1 MLKILQITSQAQGIS
16 VSKEKK
22 RKILVVDDEPD
33 NASVF
38 TMSLED
44 GGFEV
49 DTFTDPLLALST
61 FKAGKKYD
69 LLILDIKMANMNGFD
84 LYDAVRKVDNK
95 VKACFL
101 TAFGEGYTEEFERR
115 FPSSLFSDISFIRKP
130 IRMDDLVKKV
140 NEVI

>member
-1 MLKILQITSQAQGIS
+1 

-49 DTFTDPLLALST
+49 DTFTDPSLALST
-61 FKAGKKYD
+61 FNTGKKYD
-69 LLILDIKMANMNGFD
+69 LLILDIKMPNMNGFD
-84 LYDAVRKVDNK
+84 LYDAVRKIDNK

-130 IRMDDLVKKV
+130 IRMDDLIKKV